1 MAARVEHAGDQD
13 GDDRDKDR
21 DAHADHG
28 ERRPLAHNRSLQEM
42 RGHLSVLVLV
52 AAALLVV
59 GCASTRPRATAS
71 ATAAPPSGIL
81 FGLGPEAD
89 SARRTP
95 LVRQA
100 PVRMLTSWFNGPGDL
115 SWMGKW
121 RSTVVLPAYRKGFA
135 LHLVVWDGG
144 PEGPIDTPYGAACGR
159 AYALSGQFLSDMRV
173 LARTFAGGPHD
184 ALYVT
189 LFAEFQ
195 TYPCHDNAWSPDP
208 QTTAYYEAL
217 KDQYRAALQVFH
229 QQAPDARVS
238 LGWGGWQ
245 ASWNNPAT
253 GGGRSLFAHFADVMK
268 LSGFQSFQSLQS
280 PTAVRDAVAMTRALA
295 PYGPVML
302 AFYKPSGA
310 AGAAQQAQ
318 LSAFLS
324 QANLGRL
331 HRSGLFAIS
340 FMDTS
345 FMSDPT
351 ALGLIESA
359 VKSSGCVRCASP

>member
-1 MAARVEHAGDQD
+1 V
-13 GDDRDKDR
+13 
-21 DAHADHG
+21 
-28 ERRPLAHNRSLQEM
+28 
-42 RGHLSVLVLV
+42 RGHLRVLVLA

-59 GCASTRPRATAS
+59 GCASAGSRARATPTGLSVPA
-71 ATAAPPSGIL
+71 GIL

-89 SARRTP
+89 SARAAP

-100 PVRMLTSWFNGPGDL
+100 PVRMLTSWFNGPPDL
-115 SWMGKW
+115 SWMSKW

-135 LHLVVWDGG
+135 LHVVVWDGG
-144 PEGPIDTPYGAACGR
+144 PEIPLQTQYGAACGR
-159 AYALSGQFLSDMRV
+159 AYALSPQFLGDMRV
-173 LARTFAGGPHD
+173 LAHTFAGGPRD

-195 TYPCHDNAWSPDP
+195 TYPCRDNAWAPDP

-217 KDQYRAALQVFH
+217 KDQYRAALQIFDDV
-229 QQAPDARVS
+229 APNARVS

-245 ASWNNPAT
+245 ASWDNPAT
-253 GGGRSLFAHFADVMK
+253 GGGRSLFAHFADVMR

-280 PTAVRDAVAMTRALA
+280 PTAARDAAAMTRALA

-310 AGAAQQAQ
+310 TAAAQKAQ
-318 LSAFLS
+318 LSAFLAS
-324 QANLGRL
+324 SNLSRL
-331 HRSGLFAIS
+331 SRAGLFGLS

-345 FMSDPT
+345 FMADPAT
-351 ALGLIESA
+351 LKLIESA
-359 VKSSGCVRCASP
+359 VRNSGCIRCASP